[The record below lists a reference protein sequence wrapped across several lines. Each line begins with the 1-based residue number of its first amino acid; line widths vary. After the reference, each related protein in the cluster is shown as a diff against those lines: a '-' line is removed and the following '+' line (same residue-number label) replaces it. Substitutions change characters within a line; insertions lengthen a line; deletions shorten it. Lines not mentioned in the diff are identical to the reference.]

1 MAKKD
6 GTLTWMGSLFSITG
20 IGMLIGSFLSYNSTH
35 NFIKNSS
42 STIATVTEL
51 RLQTSSSSS
60 SSSKSSTYYPI
71 VKFKTQKGESVEF
84 QSSVGTYPPSFRVG
98 ETVSVLYD
106 ANNPAEAEINSFWQL
121 WFTAIFLLAMGGL
134 FAGIGLSLIAGPLA
148 FRFSSNKKA
157 AKLQANGKKIVT
169 KFTGVELNTFLT
181 VNGSS
186 PYQIISQ
193 WFDPETNQVYVFH
206 SENIWFDP
214 EEFIKYETIDVYVD
228 PNNMKKYHMD
238 ISFLPK
244 LAN

>member
-6 GTLTWMGSLFSITG
+6 TTLTWMGILFSITG

-42 STIATVTEL
+42 STIGTVTEL
-51 RLQTSSSSS
+51 RLHTSSSS

-71 VKFKTQKGESVEF
+71 VKFKTQKGESAELE
-84 QSSVGTYPPSFRVG
+84 SNVGSYPPSFRVG
-98 ETVSVLYD
+98 ETVSVLYNP
-106 ANNPAEAEINSFWQL
+106 NNPAEAEINSFGQL
-121 WFTAIFLLAMGGL
+121 WFTAIFLLGMGGL
-134 FAGIGLSLIAGPLA
+134 FAGIGLSLLAGPLA
-148 FRFSSNKKA
+148 FRLSSNKKA

-186 PYQIISQ
+186 PYQITSQ

-214 EEFIKYETIDVYVD
+214 EEFIKSETIDVYVD
-228 PNNMKKYHMD
+228 PNDMKKYHMD